1 MLERSIAAVRR
12 RANRPFLASVG
23 LVLLVL
29 LGPNVQGDAVIA
41 QTSSDESSLDAA
53 SDPTV
58 RKAKFELAAD
68 YSAKFS
74 GRAVLVMRKGEVI
87 YERYDGWLATRPHML
102 ASGTKSFTGVLAMFA
117 AQEGLLSLD
126 EKACDTITEWKG
138 DERKRE
144 ITIRHLLTLSS
155 GLDPADSAFPTR
167 GEGLRRLGG
176 VAQDRADRIK
186 RQDEKTGLS
195 KLATG
200 NWFKDSIRV
209 PMKHNAGEMF
219 EYGPSHFYAF
229 GELLNRK
236 LGQHGEIKEKTFEGY
251 ARSRIFEPLGISIGW
266 WGKDEAGNVNIPG
279 GLFLTAR
286 EWAKFGQFVEQRGA
300 WKQADGSMKQLLKSE
315 LLGQCFHPSA
325 TNKSYGLTWWLGG
338 AAGEADA
345 GRNEEANQAQAM
357 RQRLRQRMQ
366 EKAAVAEIAI
376 GGKAVK
382 IQMAAG
388 LGKQRLFVIP
398 DYQLVVVRFA
408 EPTREGQG
416 FRDAE
421 FLKPILETLSPR

>member
-1 MLERSIAAVRR
+1 LI
-12 RANRPFLASVG
+12 
-23 LVLLVL
+23 L
-29 LGPNVQGDAVIA
+29 LGLTVQSDSLLA
-41 QTSSDESSLDAA
+41 QTSSAESSPAATSDATA
-53 SDPTV
+53 
-58 RKAKFELAAD
+58 RKAKFEQAAD

-74 GRAVLVMRKGEVI
+74 GRAVLVMRKGEVL
-87 YERYDGWLATRPHML
+87 YERYDDWSATRPHML
-102 ASGTKSFTGVLAMFA
+102 ASGTKSFTGVVAMFA

-126 EKACDTITEWKG
+126 EKACDTITEWKA
-138 DERKRE
+138 DEKKRE

-167 GEGLRRLGG
+167 GEGLRRMGG
-176 VAQDRADRIK
+176 VAQDRAERIK

-200 NWFKDSIRV
+200 NWFKDSLRV

-236 LGQHGEIKEKTFEGY
+236 LGQHDEIREKTFEAY
-251 ARSRIFEPLGISIGW
+251 ARSRIFDPLDIRIGW

-300 WKQADGSMKQLLKSE
+300 WKPADGSMKQLLRSE

-345 GRNEEANQAQAM
+345 GRIEETAQGQTV
-357 RQRLRQRMQ
+357 RQRLRQRLQ
-366 EKAAVAEIAI
+366 EKAADADITI
-376 GGKAVK
+376 GGKAVR

-398 DYQLVVVRFA
+398 DHGLVVVRFA

-416 FRDAE
+416 FRDPE
-421 FLKPILETLSPR
+421 FLKPIFEALSSR